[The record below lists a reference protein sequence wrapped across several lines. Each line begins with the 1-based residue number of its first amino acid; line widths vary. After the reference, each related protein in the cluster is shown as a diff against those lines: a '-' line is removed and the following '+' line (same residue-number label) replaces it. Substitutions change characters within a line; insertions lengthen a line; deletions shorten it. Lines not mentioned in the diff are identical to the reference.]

1 MKQNI
6 QVVFIILCLTV
17 PILVGASIPLC
28 KFLEQNNVLP
38 VGDFIAKNGKVV
50 YKYVECESLSKLL
63 KEWGLRKQS
72 ERGEE

>member
-1 MKQNI
+1 MRIVNTEEIEDRFKI
-6 QVVFIILCLTV
+6 KYFKC
-17 PILVGASIPLC
+17 GSIPLC

-50 YKYVECESLSKLL
+50 YKYVECESLPKLL

-72 ERGEE
+72 ERGEK